1 MAINLKDPETE
12 ALARELARQTGESLT
27 TAVGQAVRERLE
39 RLRLRRSRRGALERV
54 LMSAWEL
61 PRIDQRTPEE
71 IIGYD
76 EHGLPH

>member
-27 TAVGQAVRERLE
+27 AAVSQAVRERLE
-39 RLRLRRSRRGALERV
+39 RLRVSRSRRAALERV
-54 LMSAWEL
+54 LKSAWEL
-61 PRIDQRTPEE
+61 PRIDSRTPEE

-76 EHGLPH
+76 EHGLPR

>member
-27 TAVGQAVRERLE
+27 AAVSQAVRERLE
-39 RLRLRRSRRGALERV
+39 RLRVSRSRRAAVERV
-54 LMSAWEL
+54 LKSAWEL
-61 PRIDQRTPEE
+61 PRIDSRTPEE

-76 EHGLPH
+76 EHGLPR

>member
-27 TAVGQAVRERLE
+27 AAVGQAVRERLD
-39 RLRLRRSRRGALERV
+39 RLRVRRSRRAALERV
-54 LMSAWEL
+54 LKSAWEL
-61 PRIDQRTPEE
+61 PRIDSRTPEE

-76 EHGLPH
+76 EHGLPR